1 MKRKDSL
8 ARAIAMTVTAASA
21 LCAAAFAGPVAAAQP
36 AAGNDF
42 GVTLACTE
50 TGVNQQMSR
59 GNALMRA
66 QSWLDVHIPYSQ
78 TSCYTNAYGNYRQD
92 CSGYVS
98 MAWGLRHSYTT
109 RDLELVTTGIAW
121 DDLRPGD
128 ALNDWG
134 SHVVL
139 FVRWTD
145 ATKTKMIIVEQ
156 AGTVGTNQATW
167 TRSTAASQGYTP
179 IRYDN
184 IVEDALPAD
193 RTEGDVTGDGFADLT
208 TIEADGSLAVYG
220 NGILTP
226 ENQGLPFK
234 NRTWRTE
241 NTNWGTAAKSIT
253 TADVTGDRFAD
264 LIALTNA
271 GKLEIYGNASKM
283 GDGSPFTS
291 AYRVYDNW
299 ASFTNVAAG
308 DVNKDGWA
316 DLAATSTDGKL
327 QIFLNTKE
335 TGANA
340 LPFRNV
346 SYVYESGWGADVL
359 DIALGDVTG
368 DAYADLV
375 ATRTDGSLT
384 VFGNGLLRPEFG
396 GKPFQGQTWRV
407 GTGWNLVYDITVSQV
422 TNDGDADLTAI
433 TTGGELQVYKNSGN
447 PSAPYSAA
455 AWRYENWTGVKH
467 IA

>member
-1 MKRKDSL
+1 VKLHKIT
-8 ARAIAMTVTAASA
+8 RAVTMTVAAASA
-21 LCAAAFAGPVAAAQP
+21 LCGAVFAAPVVSAEP
-36 AAGNDF
+36 TGEF
-42 GVTLACTE
+42 GIQLACDE

-59 GNALMRA
+59 SNALMRA
-66 QSWLDVHIPYSQ
+66 QSWLDVHVPYSQ
-78 TSCYTNAYGNYRQD
+78 TSCYRNQYGEYRKD

-109 RDLELVTTGIAW
+109 RDLELVTSPIAW
-121 DDLRPGD
+121 DDLKPGD

-134 SHVVL
+134 SHVAL

-145 ATKTKMIIVEQ
+145 ASRTSMIVVEQ
-156 AGTVGTNQATW
+156 AGGVGTNQATW
-167 TRSTAASQGYTP
+167 SRSTAASQGYAP

-208 TIEADGSLAVYG
+208 TVQADGRLAVFG
-220 NGILTP
+220 NGILTAD
-226 ENQGLPFK
+226 NQGMPFK
-234 NRTWRTE
+234 NRMWQTE

-253 TADVTGDRFAD
+253 TADVTGDHFAD
-264 LIALTNA
+264 AIALTNA
-271 GKLEIYGNASKM
+271 GKLEIYANGSKL
-283 GDGSPFTS
+283 GDGSPFTT
-291 AYRVYDNW
+291 AYRIYDNW
-299 ASFTNVAAG
+299 AGFTNIAAG

-327 QIFLNTKE
+327 HIFLNTKE
-335 TGANA
+335 TGADA
-340 LPFRNV
+340 LPFRGAAW
-346 SYVYESGWGADVL
+346 VYDSGWGSDVL

-375 ATRTDGSLT
+375 ATRTDGTLT
-384 VFGNGLLRPEFG
+384 VFGNGLLLPANG
-396 GKPFQGQTWRV
+396 GKPFVNPTWQAK
-407 GTGWNLVYDITVSQV
+407 TGWNFVYDISVSQV
-422 TNDGDADLTAI
+422 TNDGYADLMAI

-447 PSAPYSAA
+447 ASAPYYAA
-455 AWRYENWTGVKH
+455 TWRYENWAGVEH